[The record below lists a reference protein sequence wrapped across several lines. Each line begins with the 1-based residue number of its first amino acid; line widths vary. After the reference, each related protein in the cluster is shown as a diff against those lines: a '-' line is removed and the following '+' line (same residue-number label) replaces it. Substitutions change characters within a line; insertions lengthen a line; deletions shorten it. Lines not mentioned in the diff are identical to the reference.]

1 MQGIAAVCIR
11 SSRATPAR
19 SAVVGRDGAAFGIG
33 GVDGLVEE
41 FAASRVVFGGRA
53 FYTLAKAKPA
63 AHPCG
68 QCAVGRAGSGRGGR
82 SGKEEGLDEDVW
94 KEEAAD
100 DDEEKE
106 RGGAP
111 EAGGHI
117 YTLEEGPVGKV
128 IGSGMRLYQ

>member
-1 MQGIAAVCIR
+1 
-11 SSRATPAR
+11 
-19 SAVVGRDGAAFGIG
+19 
-33 GVDGLVEE
+33 
-41 FAASRVVFGGRA
+41 
-53 FYTLAKAKPA
+53 
-63 AHPCG
+63 
-68 QCAVGRAGSGRGGR
+68 
-82 SGKEEGLDEDVW
+82 LDEDVW